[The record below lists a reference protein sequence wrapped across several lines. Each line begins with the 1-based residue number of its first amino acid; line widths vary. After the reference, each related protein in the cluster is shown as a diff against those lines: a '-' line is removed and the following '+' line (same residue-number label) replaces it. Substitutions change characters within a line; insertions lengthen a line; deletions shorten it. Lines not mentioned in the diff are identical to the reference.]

1 VANAQPTGLGRR
13 RRLCRALLPALAAIA
28 AIAPAPANAAVDVG
42 AAVRTAKS
50 VFPSVTQRCG
60 AVGIEIGPLSALNA
74 GASAESYFFSCRVR
88 IAPRT
93 MTSASNAQMCSLMVH
108 EWGHLAGLE
117 HSSNPNHF
125 MHERVPHNPVC
136 GPSDEEARARLAL
149 ETSRALRRDAIADK
163 LSELRDALRSTRK
176 AQRRARGKKRAR
188 LARRAKGL
196 EKRIKRLKAE
206 LRSL

>member
-1 VANAQPTGLGRR
+1 VANAQRTRLGPWRGLRSS
-13 RRLCRALLPALAAIA
+13 LLLALVAIA
-28 AIAPAPANAAVDVG
+28 ASAPAPAHAAVDLG

-60 AVGIEIGPLSALNA
+60 VVGVEIGPLSVLNA
-74 GASAESYFFSCRVR
+74 GASAESYFSSCRVR

-117 HSSNPNHF
+117 HASDPNHF

-136 GPSDEEARARLAL
+136 GLSDEEARARLAL
-149 ETSRALRRDAIADK
+149 ESSRELRRDAITEK

-176 AQRRARGKKRAR
+176 AQRRARGKRRAR
-188 LARRAKGL
+188 LASRAKRL